1 VKVILLLTG
10 SIQGTKNNVFLF
22 LESFNAYSKLWNDNV
37 QDALKK
43 FRDKNPKL
51 EDFEEKLKEF

>member
-1 VKVILLLTG
+1 LTG
-10 SIQGTKNNVFLF
+10 SIQGTKNNVFQF
-22 LESFNAYSKLWNDNV
+22 LDSFNNYSKLWNDNV

-51 EDFEEKLKEF
+51 EDYEEKLKEYSNIQ